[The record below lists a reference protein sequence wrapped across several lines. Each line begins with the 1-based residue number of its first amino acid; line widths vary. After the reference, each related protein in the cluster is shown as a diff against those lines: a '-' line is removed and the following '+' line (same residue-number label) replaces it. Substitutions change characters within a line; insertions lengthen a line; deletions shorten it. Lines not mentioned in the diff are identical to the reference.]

1 MKPGWDTED
10 LPLDPQDLPMLSYN
24 KVHDPKNPQVWGAYI
39 AEILGPNFLGRDV
52 LVGDG
57 QNTLAFVGQECPA
70 CQSGG
75 NAQLLRQVQF
85 RESGQRYKRYVCSIG
100 CAIWIRWIFP
110 NILWWKNMFI
120 SGSFFQILLGSFE
133 KAEIT
138 FILI

>member
-85 RESGQRYKRYVCSIG
+85 RESGQRYKRYVVQDVQYGLGGFFST
-100 CAIWIRWIFP
+100 F
-110 NILWWKNMFI
+110 LWWK
-120 SGSFFQILLGSFE
+120 SY
-133 KAEIT
+133 
-138 FILI
+138 